1 MTPAV
6 LLVGAAAEALASRLS
21 VSGYTPLTLG
31 SGDQVPTDS
40 AGATTGEPL
49 AAVILSPGE
58 EGRITALRR
67 RWGTVPM
74 LLGVEQDSVESRRR
88 TLLHGAD
95 DFWLSSLGPSD
106 LLTRLRLHRQQPAM
120 LPSQPAILQLAD
132 LRLIPASREVWR
144 GERPVPLTGREF
156 QLLLLLLEHCGQVLS
171 REQILQQVWQE
182 QPDTAS
188 NVIEVYVRYLR
199 QKLEQKGERR
209 LIHTVRRRG
218 YCLSDGPP
226 PLH

>member
-6 LLVGAAAEALASRLS
+6 LLVGAAAEALASRLAI
-21 VSGYTPLTLG
+21 SGYTPLALG
-31 SGDQVPTDS
+31 SADQEPTDA
-40 AGATTGEPL
+40 AGVTAGEPL

-58 EGRITALRR
+58 EGRIAALRR

-74 LLGVEQDSVESRRR
+74 LLGVERDSVDGRRR

-106 LLTRLRLHRQQPAM
+106 LLTRLRLHRQQPAL

-156 QLLLLLLEHCGQVLS
+156 QLLQLLLEHRGQVLS
-171 REQILQQVWQE
+171 RERILRQVWQE
-182 QPDTAS
+182 QQDTAS

-209 LIHTVRRRG
+209 LIHTVRGRG

-226 PLH
+226 PHH